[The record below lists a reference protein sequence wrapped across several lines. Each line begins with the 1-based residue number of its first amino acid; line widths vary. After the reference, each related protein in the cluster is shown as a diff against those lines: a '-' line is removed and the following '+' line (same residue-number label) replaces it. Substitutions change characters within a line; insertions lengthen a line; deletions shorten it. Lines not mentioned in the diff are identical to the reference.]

1 MGNTFYSNKDIF
13 LRELISNSSD
23 ALDKIRYQSL
33 TDRDALASE
42 PEMRI
47 DLIPDKA
54 NNTLTIHD
62 TGIGMTKTDL
72 VQNLG
77 TIARSGTKSFMEALQ
92 AGADVSMIGQF
103 GVGFYSA
110 YLVADKVTVITKNND
125 DEQYIWESAAG
136 GSFTIRRDTEGPFIG
151 RGTKMILHLKEDQM
165 DYIEERKIKDLV
177 KKHSEFI
184 GYPIRLWVEEEEVT
198 DDEASD
204 DEDET
209 KEGDEPKI
217 QDLDDDDD
225 DEAGKKKKTK
235 TVKTV
240 EKEFESLNE
249 QKPIWTRKPDE
260 VTTEEYA
267 AFYKALSND
276 WEEHL
281 AVKHFAVEGQLEF
294 TAMLF
299 VPKRAPFDMFE
310 PKKKHNN
317 IKLYVRRVF
326 ITDDCSDLI
335 PEWLGFVKGVVDSED
350 LPLNISRETLQQ
362 NKIMK
367 VIKKHLVKR
376 CIEMFTELSQSDDT
390 EAYKKFLESFGK
402 NLKLGIHEDATNRT
416 KIAKLLRYYSTTSGD
431 EWTSLED
438 YVTRMKEGQESIY
451 YITGESRQAV
461 ESSPFIERLRAKGL
475 EVIYMLDPIDEY
487 AVQQLKE
494 FEGKTLVDVSKEGLE
509 IDETEDEK
517 KAWEE
522 AKAQTEALCT
532 FMKEVLGDKVEKVV
546 CSKRVVD
553 SPVVIVTGKHGWSA
567 RMEGLMK
574 AQALRQD
581 SMSPYM
587 VSKKTLEVNPTSP
600 IVNALRE
607 RVDADRNDKTAKD
620 LVSLL
625 YDTALLVS
633 GFSLPEPA
641 AFAKKMHRMV
651 QPGLGLDA
659 DMVVEDDD
667 DIPALEDDDEDDD
680 IGEMENVD

>member
-1 MGNTFYSNKDIF
+1 MG
-13 LRELISNSSD
+13 
-23 ALDKIRYQSL
+23 
-33 TDRDALASE
+33 
-42 PEMRI
+42 
-47 DLIPDKA
+47 
-54 NNTLTIHD
+54 
-62 TGIGMTKTDL
+62 
-72 VQNLG
+72 
-77 TIARSGTKSFMEALQ
+77 
-92 AGADVSMIGQF
+92 
-103 GVGFYSA
+103 
-110 YLVADKVTVITKNND
+110 KVTVITKNND

-165 DYIEERKIKDLV
+165 DYIEE
-177 KKHSEFI
+177 KK
-184 GYPIRLWVEEEEVT
+184 VT

-276 WEEHL
+276 WEEHQ

-367 VIKKHLVKR
+367 VIKKPLVKR

-451 YITGESRQAV
+451 Y
-461 ESSPFIERLRAKGL
+461 
-475 EVIYMLDPIDEY
+475 
-487 AVQQLKE
+487 
-494 FEGKTLVDVSKEGLE
+494 
-509 IDETEDEK
+509 
-517 KAWEE
+517 
-522 AKAQTEALCT
+522 
-532 FMKEVLGDKVEKVV
+532 
-546 CSKRVVD
+546 
-553 SPVVIVTGKHGWSA
+553 VT
-567 RMEGLMK
+567 
-574 AQALRQD
+574 
-581 SMSPYM
+581 
-587 VSKKTLEVNPTSP
+587 
-600 IVNALRE
+600 
-607 RVDADRNDKTAKD
+607 
-620 LVSLL
+620 
-625 YDTALLVS
+625 
-633 GFSLPEPA
+633 
-641 AFAKKMHRMV
+641 
-651 QPGLGLDA
+651 
-659 DMVVEDDD
+659 
-667 DIPALEDDDEDDD
+667 
-680 IGEMENVD
+680 